1 MTRIGNL
8 SLNLVGGKLCWN
20 YQYWFNWILSFA
32 LSGLQNHFA
41 MLDIWHNTLKHIQ
54 ECLTLLVDILKVYQT
69 NRHIFSMKWSMKIS
83 HYFFLS
89 LKSLPPFKK
98 VAFICFD
105 GRPLKVMKNA
115 FYFTLNL
122 LFFLKIFEVGLSHSV
137 LPPFLTG
144 GGGGLK
150 NFQCWPKGGD
160 FRSLSF

>member
-32 LSGLQNHFA
+32 LSGQQNHFA

-54 ECLTLLVDILKVYQT
+54 ECLILLVDILKVYQT

-144 GGGGLK
+144 GGGG
-150 NFQCWPKGGD
+150 P
-160 FRSLSF
+160 